1 MAQPGSNVELVRD
14 AIAAW
19 NSREDDIWER
29 FATPDFEWM
38 PAGPVK
44 VEGEIFRGRDE
55 AARGVTA
62 AFETFDLF
70 EFSEREIRD
79 LGDGA
84 LWLGRLRTRGGASG
98 IELEREFAL
107 HFSIADARFTHVRG
121 HASWDE
127 ALRAAGLAG

>member
-1 MAQPGSNVELVRD
+1 MSEPGPNVELVRD
-14 AIAAW
+14 AIVAW
-19 NSREDDIWER
+19 NSREANIWER
-29 FATPDFEWM
+29 FATPDFEWA

-44 VEGEIFRGRDE
+44 VEGELFRGRDE

-70 EFSEREIRD
+70 EFSEGEVRD
-79 LGDGA
+79 LGDSV

-98 IELEREFAL
+98 MEVEREFAL
-107 HFSIADARFTHVRG
+107 HFSIADGRFTRVRG

-127 ALRAAGLAG
+127 ALRAAGLAE